1 MIYWESVMQK
11 RFILSLLAISL
22 LVSCQETKEKIE
34 KPSPIVSF
42 GENTVFKDFC
52 VSLFDTDGDGNL
64 TQKECDAIK
73 ELDCS
78 SCNLRSLEGIKNF
91 RNLETLFCYYNLFN
105 DLDFSGMDKLKYIYG
120 ESSNIHSL
128 NLTGCK
134 SLLVLDVHYNYLS
147 SIDISSSPEL
157 FLLSVCFNPP
167 LERLDVSSNPRLG
180 VIYCQMCS
188 LTELILGEK
197 PALFGLHCWN
207 NALESLDL
215 SGCTAMEDIWCGD
228 NELNELDFR
237 NCPMKMS
244 TVSAP
249 RNPRLYRAYF
259 REGQQVTSMEFPNI
273 TLIHYE

>member
-1 MIYWESVMQK
+1 MIYWESVM
-11 RFILSLLAISL
+11 RIRCILSFLAISL
-22 LVSCQETKEKIE
+22 FVSCQETKEKIE
-34 KPSPIVSF
+34 EPSPIVSF
-42 GENTVFKDFC
+42 GDNTLLKDVC

-64 TQKECDAIK
+64 TEKECEAVK

-91 RNLETLFCYYNLFN
+91 KNLETLFCYYNLFN
-105 DLDFSGMDKLKYIYG
+105 DLDFSGMDKLKYVYG
-120 ESSNIHSL
+120 ENSNIHSI
-128 NLTGCK
+128 NLTGCS
-134 SLLVLDVHYNYLS
+134 SLLVLDLHYNFLS
-147 SIDISSSPEL
+147 TIDVSSSPDL

-188 LTELILGEK
+188 LTELVLGEK

-215 SGCTAMEDIWCGD
+215 SGCTALEDIWCGD

-237 NCPMKMS
+237 NCPMKLF

-249 RNPRLYRAYF
+249 RNSRLYRAYF
-259 REGQQVTSMEFPNI
+259 RQGQQVSSMEFPNI
-273 TLIHYE
+273 TIIHYE